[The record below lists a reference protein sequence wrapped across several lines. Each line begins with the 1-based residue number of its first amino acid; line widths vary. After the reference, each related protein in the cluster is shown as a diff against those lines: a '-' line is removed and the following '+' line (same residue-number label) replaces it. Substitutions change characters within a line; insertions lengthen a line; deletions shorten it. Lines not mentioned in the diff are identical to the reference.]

1 MIYQFHLNLELIQI
15 NNLIHLHNQLG
26 KFLFKIIININFF
39 QLKKEISNN
48 NNKN

>member
-26 KFLFKIIININFF
+26 KFFSAEKGV
-39 QLKKEISNN
+39 
-48 NNKN
+48 